1 MGYKRAFVHRM
12 AEELERLASSGE
24 QDEIADEDVQG
35 IILSLFEMHRPLDD
49 ELADLAVSLYECRI
63 GGMYEAFEELP
74 DVLDSLEEA
83 IASHRGYDT
92 LDAYLAGRAGLER
105 IKSKSGVTIYIED

>member
-12 AEELERLASSGE
+12 AEELEKLASSDE
-24 QDEIADEDVQG
+24 QDELADEDVQG

-49 ELADLAVSLYECRI
+49 ELADLSVSLYECRI
-63 GGMYEAFEELP
+63 GSEPDELP

-83 IASHRGYDT
+83 IASHLGYDT
-92 LDAYLAGRAGLER
+92 LDAYLTGRAGLER
-105 IKSKSGVTIYIED
+105 IKTKSGVTIYIEE

>member
-12 AEELERLASSGE
+12 AEELEKLAYDGE
-24 QDEIADEDVQG
+24 QDELADEDVQG

-49 ELADLAVSLYECRI
+49 DLADLAVSLYECRI
-63 GGMYEAFEELP
+63 GSEPDELP

-83 IASHRGYDT
+83 IASHLGYDT
-92 LDAYLAGRAGLER
+92 LDAYLTVRAGLER
-105 IKSKSGVTIYIED
+105 IKTKSGVTIYIEE